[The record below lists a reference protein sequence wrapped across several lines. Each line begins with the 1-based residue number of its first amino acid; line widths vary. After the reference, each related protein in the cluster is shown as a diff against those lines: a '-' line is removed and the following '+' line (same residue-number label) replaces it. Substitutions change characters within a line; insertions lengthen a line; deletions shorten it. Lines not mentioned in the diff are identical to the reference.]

1 MIDYLKG
8 FSVLRGRADG
18 FFKARVYC
26 HKCLQ
31 MHLILF
37 CEGIN
42 ARGFQIFRCSI
53 TVVEGLL
60 VTRTRD

>member
-8 FSVLRGRADG
+8 FSVFRGRADG

-31 MHLILF
+31 MHLIYF
-37 CEGIN
+37 VKE
-42 ARGFQIFRCSI
+42 
-53 TVVEGLL
+53 
-60 VTRTRD
+60 